1 MSDISAEEK
10 AKAIRNLV
18 AEIKLYNNP
27 QELEDLRKLI
37 RKNVPFTMR
46 GYFSAYLYLKAEGS
60 LNSRRPRPRNQGRPA
75 EHGAKNNDGS
85 SLYINVG
92 RQSRATAKDL
102 AAFVCK
108 ESGIESSQILSIVFK
123 QNFSFVIVD
132 PAVAEKVVSE
142 VNGKEFK
149 GRKVKM
155 SPSKEKNAE

>member
-1 MSDISAEEK
+1 MSEITAEEK
-10 AKAIRNLV
+10 AKAIKNLV
-18 AEIKLYNNP
+18 AEMKLYNNP
-27 QELEDLRKLI
+27 QELEDLKKLI
-37 RKNVPFTMR
+37 RKNVPFSMR

-60 LNSRRPRPRNQGRPA
+60 LNSRRPRPRSQARPV
-75 EHGAKNNDGS
+75 EHNAKNPDGT

-102 AAFVCK
+102 AAFICK

-123 QNFSFVIVD
+123 QNFSFIIVD
-132 PAVAEKVVSE
+132 NKVAENVVSA

-155 SPSKEKNAE
+155 SPSKEKSAE